1 MKFRTD
7 RPLTIVLIPLLY
19 GYRYL
24 RVNLYRDLFNRKGIE
39 VTVIQ
44 LKEK

>member
-7 RPLTIVLIPLLY
+7 RPLTIILIPLY

-24 RVNLYRDLFNRKGIE
+24 RVNLYRDLFNQKGIE
-39 VTVIQ
+39 VMVIQ